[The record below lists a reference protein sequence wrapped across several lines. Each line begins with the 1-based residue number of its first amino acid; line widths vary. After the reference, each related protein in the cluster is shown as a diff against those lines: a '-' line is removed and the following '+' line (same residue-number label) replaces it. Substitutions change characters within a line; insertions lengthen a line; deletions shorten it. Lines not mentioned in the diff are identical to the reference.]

1 MRKLRLEL
9 EELTVETFE
18 TVPARAGR
26 RGTVQG
32 AAYRIIDTDV
42 CDTAAGCANTT
53 PNCPDTDAC
62 PDTGIQQCGYSY
74 GGTCGASPP
83 DTYYAGC
90 FGGAELNVAPL
101 GDSPFLCV

>member
-18 TVPARAGR
+18 TVRARTGG

-32 AAYRIIDTDV
+32 AAIVFPR
-42 CDTAAGCANTT
+42 
-53 PNCPDTDAC
+53 TDACSGDTCLDCTVDCSGVEGC

-90 FGGAELNVAPL
+90 FGGGELAAAPL